1 MKKFWNWIK
10 NSDDTRI
17 LRLEGPI
24 DEESFWGDEITPQM
38 FRDEL
43 ESGEGDVTVWINSPG
58 GNVFAAAEIYTMLRD
73 YKGSITVKIDAIAAS
88 AASVVAMAGDTV
100 QMSPVAM
107 LMIHD
112 PSTVAM
118 GNTKD
123 MEKAIEVLNEVKESI
138 INAYAAKSGLS
149 HARIANLMSNET
161 WMNAK
166 KAVELGF
173 ADEILFA
180 KKEEEPDS
188 DPADPEN
195 PEEDPDSEPGEGE
208 EKKPFQKDTAGHLF
222 SSRQMDL
229 IVLNRLGVKP
239 EDVGQKHTEPK
250 EPPADPK
257 PSAEPTP
264 PAEPPANSGPILDMD
279 GKTEDG
285 SIPYNLLMKQLEYM
299 KCCAFGLFFISPQ
312 INLWRKNTMSKI
324 LELRTKRNTLWE
336 QTKDFLEKN
345 RGENGLVKAEAV
357 EQYNK
362 MAQEVKDL
370 GAEIERLEQQAQI
383 EAQLSA
389 PTSSPVHADPKNGS
403 KKDVKPTA
411 TAEYAENFWNMIRNR
426 GHYGEVRNAL
436 SVGEDTEGGFTV
448 PDEFE
453 KKLVEALEENN
464 IFRGMATVIRT
475 SSGTRKIPIAEDT
488 GEASWIDEGE
498 EIPESDTTFGQTML
512 SAYKLGT
519 MIKISN
525 ELLNDSAFDL
535 ATYIARRFG
544 VRMGNAEERAFI
556 TGDGVGKPLGLLAE
570 TGGAKVGV
578 TAAQKDAVTFDEIFK
593 LYYALKAPYRK
604 KAQFLCNE
612 ALVLQLMTIK
622 DNNGNYIW
630 KPGLEIGKPDTLLN
644 RPLKTSAF
652 MPEIKGGS
660 KVMAFGDYSYYWV
673 ADRQNRTFRRLN
685 ELYART
691 DQVGF
696 LTTQRVDGKLILP
709 EAVQLLQMAP
719 QG

>member
-58 GNVFAAAEIYTMLRD
+58 GNVFAAAEIYTMLKD

-123 MEKAIEVLNEVKESI
+123 MEKAIEVLNEVKERI

-239 EDVGQKHTEPK
+239 EQTEPK
-250 EPPADPK
+250 AKEPEK
-257 PSAEPTP
+257 TP
-264 PAEPPANSGPILDMD
+264 PAEPPANPGPVLDMD

-285 SIPYNLLMKQLEYM
+285 SIPYNILMKQLECM
-299 KCCAFGLFFISPQ
+299 K
-312 INLWRKNTMSKI
+312 
-324 LELRTKRNTLWE
+324 
-336 QTKDFLEKN
+336 
-345 RGENGLVKAEAV
+345 
-357 EQYNK
+357 
-362 MAQEVKDL
+362 
-370 GAEIERLEQQAQI
+370 
-383 EAQLSA
+383 
-389 PTSSPVHADPKNGS
+389 
-403 KKDVKPTA
+403 
-411 TAEYAENFWNMIRNR
+411 
-426 GHYGEVRNAL
+426 
-436 SVGEDTEGGFTV
+436 
-448 PDEFE
+448 
-453 KKLVEALEENN
+453 
-464 IFRGMATVIRT
+464 
-475 SSGTRKIPIAEDT
+475 
-488 GEASWIDEGE
+488 
-498 EIPESDTTFGQTML
+498 
-512 SAYKLGT
+512 
-519 MIKISN
+519 
-525 ELLNDSAFDL
+525 
-535 ATYIARRFG
+535 
-544 VRMGNAEERAFI
+544 
-556 TGDGVGKPLGLLAE
+556 
-570 TGGAKVGV
+570 
-578 TAAQKDAVTFDEIFK
+578 
-593 LYYALKAPYRK
+593 
-604 KAQFLCNE
+604 
-612 ALVLQLMTIK
+612 
-622 DNNGNYIW
+622 
-630 KPGLEIGKPDTLLN
+630 
-644 RPLKTSAF
+644 
-652 MPEIKGGS
+652 
-660 KVMAFGDYSYYWV
+660 
-673 ADRQNRTFRRLN
+673 
-685 ELYART
+685 
-691 DQVGF
+691 
-696 LTTQRVDGKLILP
+696 
-709 EAVQLLQMAP
+709 
-719 QG
+719 